1 MKGIKEL
8 TAEEARRMGEFNRMF
23 AVRCC
28 AYGVLAVTERIDPPL
43 GLSHAGEIYCVR
55 PAKHQ
60 GDHWVIPNK
69 DAWEIYWKVMNGS

>member
-23 AVRCC
+23 GVRCC
-28 AYGVLAVTERIDPPL
+28 AYGVLAILQEMKLAL
-43 GLSHAGEIYCVR
+43 GHAGEIYCVR